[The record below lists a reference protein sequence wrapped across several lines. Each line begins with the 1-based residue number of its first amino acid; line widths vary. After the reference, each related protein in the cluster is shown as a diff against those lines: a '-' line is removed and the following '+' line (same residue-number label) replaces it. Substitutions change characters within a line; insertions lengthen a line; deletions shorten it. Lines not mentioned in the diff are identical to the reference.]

1 MKMWLGEGGIRTLGA
16 LLGHGALAKL
26 CFQPLSHLTKSSA
39 ASENMAENCR
49 LPTLVVDSA
58 KAKTNATLME
68 HRYSPSNDQRSR
80 SAREDFAGGS
90 DVAAAESVD
99 LASARSFRGR
109 RLFRA
114 IAAAELRQFG
124 HGRLR
129 RARERLQPRQTI
141 ARHW

>member
-58 KAKTNATLME
+58 KAKTNATLIE
-68 HRYSPSNDQRSR
+68 RRYSPSNDQRSR
-80 SAREDFAGGS
+80 GAREDFGS
-90 DVAAAESVD
+90 GPVIVAAEVVGFGRV
-99 LASARSFRGR
+99 RSFRWR

-114 IAAAELRQFG
+114 ITAAELR
-124 HGRLR
+124 
-129 RARERLQPRQTI
+129 
-141 ARHW
+141 